1 MKFSKVDISNY
12 YFELSGS
19 YYSVYIH
26 LYTKYDDSIFDY
38 SYFIDD
44 YSFYL
49 LVLDVFGSLEISGLQ
64 FVEDCIYLNFNLDN
78 DLFVEFK
85 NFLDERGVN
94 RG

>member
-1 MKFSKVDISNY
+1 MKFSKVDFSNY
-12 YFELSGS
+12 YFESSGS

-26 LYTKYDDSIFDY
+26 LSTKYDDSIFDY

-49 LVLDVFGSLEISGLQ
+49 SVLDVFGSLEISGLQ

-85 NFLDERGVN
+85 NFLEN
-94 RG
+94 RGF